1 MAKHKAATEI
11 TIAQE
16 EQSAFAAMVFK
27 YKWPALTTLAVASA
41 AILYVQ
47 SASEAATESKR
58 AEWGQLFEASSSDD
72 PIVALE
78 EFTAQN
84 PEGAAAASA
93 FMNQALLH
101 LDDGDYEGATEALM
115 SARATGPALL
125 ASLEFPIGEDD
136 AGQSLI
142 AHLAA
147 SVESGD
153 KETAAKAVELLYDAA
168 LVTGGFAVE
177 SPREFAG
184 RIYAMIESAV
194 AK

>member
-101 LDDGDYEGATEALM
+101 LDEAGGGEGLHHPLPRQH
-115 SARATGPALL
+115 ARRTHRPEHEVFLT
-125 ASLEFPIGEDD
+125 SYRSENVPPN
-136 AGQSLI
+136 
-142 AHLAA
+142 
-147 SVESGD
+147 
-153 KETAAKAVELLYDAA
+153 
-168 LVTGGFAVE
+168 VTTRCMF
-177 SPREFAG
+177 
-184 RIYAMIESAV
+184 
-194 AK
+194 